1 MFARE
6 VDGLPLLRPWGRVAR
21 VAWPLDHETCLY
33 GVLGVRARRLQLEV
47 ALVSDSYN
55 TCNEL
60 VGTPCDGMGWGGME
74 MDGLRGSSGIGWEG
88 VGLGQDG
95 LTIQDV
101 M

>member
-1 MFARE
+1 M
-6 VDGLPLLRPWGRVAR
+6 
-21 VAWPLDHETCLY
+21 
-33 GVLGVRARRLQLEV
+33 
-47 ALVSDSYN
+47 SDSYN

-88 VGLGQDG
+88 VGLGQYG